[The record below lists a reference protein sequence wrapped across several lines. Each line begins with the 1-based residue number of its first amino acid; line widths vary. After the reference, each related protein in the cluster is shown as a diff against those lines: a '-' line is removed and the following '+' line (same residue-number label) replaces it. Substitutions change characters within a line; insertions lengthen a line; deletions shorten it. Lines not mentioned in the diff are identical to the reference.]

1 MVLEFLK
8 GKYGFQLFAFLLLA
22 LICFALFQVIG
33 ISILLSS
40 TSVSIDELVNASKAS
55 FWMGNPEG
63 YKVLFILLSSQSIGL
78 FILPGIIFP
87 WLIGNPIK
95 NYTSFNLAPKAL
107 FLFLLPLLVSA
118 GIVIVSYL
126 GELNMKLTLPEIF
139 HEMERSATETVQYL
153 LSFRDSNSIITTLIL
168 MAVIPA
174 IGEELFF
181 RGVIQQ
187 IFVKWTKRNWA
198 GILITA
204 FIFSAIHFQFLTFL
218 PRFFMGILLGYLF
231 IWSKN
236 LLLPIL
242 AHFLHNSVS
251 IFIGLSAAPEDINKP
266 DSLNFYLV
274 LGALAVLSLVCYR
287 FYLFSIKSSHVS

>member
-22 LICFALFQVIG
+22 LLCFVLFQLIG
-33 ISILLSS
+33 VSILLSS
-40 TSVSIDELVNASKAS
+40 TSISMDELVNASKAS

-87 WLIGNPIK
+87 WLMGNSIK
-95 NYTSFNLAPKAL
+95 NYTSFNLSSKAL
-107 FLFLLPLLVSA
+107 FLFLLPLFVAA
-118 GIVIVSYL
+118 GIIIVSYL

-153 LSFRDSNSIITTLIL
+153 LSFRDPKAITTTIIL

-187 IFVKWTKRNWA
+187 VFVKWTKKNWV

-204 FIFSAIHFQFLTFL
+204 FLFSAIHFQFLTFL
-218 PRFFMGILLGYLF
+218 PRFFMGVLLGYLF
-231 IWSKN
+231 LWSKN

-251 IFIGLSAAPEDINKP
+251 IFIGLSANPEDIGEP

-274 LGALAVLSLVCYR
+274 IGALVVLSLVCYR
-287 FYLFSIKSSHVS
+287 FYLLSIKSSHVS